1 MSRSPLAPIV
11 TRPALAPDFDDFEGD
26 PAVDFEDIDPACWA
40 DDPPRAALVDSA
52 PSPAQDVRPPPT
64 AATTAIARTRLP
76 RTSPMLGARAGHLWE
91 VALVV
96 SATRAGLLRA
106 EARPR
111 TPTTASRARTR
122 SRR

>member
-11 TRPALAPDFDDFEGD
+11 TRPALAPDFDDFEDFEGD
-26 PAVDFEDIDPACWA
+26 SSVDFEDIDPVCWA

-52 PSPAQDVRPPPT
+52 PSSAQDVRPPPT

-96 SATRAGLLRA
+96 SATSGRA
-106 EARPR
+106 
-111 TPTTASRARTR
+111 ASGGG
-122 SRR
+122 